1 MSDIFGGN
9 AFLPVLF
16 LVASLLSGSAVLP
29 HAQDTDVYL
38 TALGALLTVV
48 YLVGLI
54 SRPTR
59 RITRMGADSLAVLVL
74 YALGTRRARTELA
87 SAEHRGDAGL
97 DGGAA
102 AAE

>member
-1 MSDIFGGN
+1 
-9 AFLPVLF
+9 
-16 LVASLLSGSAVLP
+16 
-29 HAQDTDVYL
+29 
-38 TALGALLTVV
+38 
-48 YLVGLI
+48 
-54 SRPTR
+54 
-59 RITRMGADSLAVLVL
+59 MGADSLAVLVL